1 MFDKRKRKV
10 IIKLFR
16 GNVYINANIALNI
29 RRVLRCTFIFCLAV
43 VLIISILRGDLAV
56 NLKDLL
62 IGIGQSVVV
71 DYLSRK

>member
-10 IIKLFR
+10 IFRFFR
-16 GNVYINANIALNI
+16 GNLYINANIALNI
-29 RRVLRCTFIFCLAV
+29 RRLLRYTLIFCLAV